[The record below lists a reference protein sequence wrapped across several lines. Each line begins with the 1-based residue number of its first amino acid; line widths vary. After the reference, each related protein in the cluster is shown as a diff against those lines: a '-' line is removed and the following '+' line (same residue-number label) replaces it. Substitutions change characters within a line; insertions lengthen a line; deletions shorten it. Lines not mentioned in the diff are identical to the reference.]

1 MVPKPG
7 EVYWALMEGPEPRP
21 VIVVSREELNRGDYV
36 AAVPVTSRGLGE
48 RRSLPS
54 CVAFRAGQ
62 FGLTK
67 DCVAQAE
74 AIAQVAKDELDLD
87 TGPVGVLDSA
97 TSRELLKAIGYVL
110 GADCEPL

>member
-1 MVPKPG
+1 MSPKPG

-21 VIVVSREELNRGDYV
+21 LIVVSREELNRGDYV
-36 AAVPVTSRGLGE
+36 VAVPVTSRSFGE
-48 RRSLPS
+48 RRRLPNS
-54 CVAFRAGQ
+54 VAFRAGQ

-87 TGPVGVLDSA
+87 TGPVGALDG
-97 TSRELLKAIGYVL
+97 TTLRELLKAIGYVL
-110 GADCEPL
+110 RTEYEPA